1 MLNNSDI
8 VSRIE
13 KIRNNHKL
21 TAASFATKIGV
32 QRSAMSHILSGRN
45 KPSLDFL
52 IKIYDAFD
60 DVNLEWLILGET
72 SHLAEKIEN
81 KSNSIDNQLNE
92 ELNKIVPFSSIS
104 DKKTITPNLSQNID
118 APKEIIYLYADGKF
132 QRFTPKT

>member
-1 MLNNSDI
+1 MLNNSAI

-72 SHLAEKIEN
+72 SHLPEKIEN
-81 KSNSIDNQLNE
+81 KSNYIDNQLNE
-92 ELNKIVPFSSIS
+92 ELNKIVTFSSIS

>member
-1 MLNNSDI
+1 MLNNSAI

-52 IKIYDAFD
+52 IKIYYAFD

-72 SHLAEKIEN
+72 SHLPEKIEK

-104 DKKTITPNLSQNID
+104 DKKTITPNVSQNID
-118 APKEIIYLYADGKF
+118 TPKEIIYIYADGKF

>member
-1 MLNNSDI
+1 MLNNSAI

-72 SHLAEKIEN
+72 SHLPEKIEN
-81 KSNSIDNQLNE
+81 KSNSIENQLTE
-92 ELNKIVPFSSIS
+92 DLNKIVPFSSIS
-104 DKKTITPNLSQNID
+104 DKKTMTPNLPQNIE